1 MEEKTF
7 LDTAKESLGTH
18 LQSIEDRMEC
28 ESPESHLLQD
38 NGEDNLVFGKSMRFG
53 RGKGPF
59 IERLSNFIP
68 LKLLLNIAEGKVNQ
82 CRVMLLMNLT

>member
-1 MEEKTF
+1 MEEKTL

-18 LQSIEDRMEC
+18 LQSMEDRMEC

-38 NGEDNLVFGKSMRFG
+38 NGEDNLVFGKRMRFG

-59 IERLSNFIP
+59 IESLSNFP
-68 LKLLLNIAEGKVNQ
+68 LKLLLNIAEEKVSQ
-82 CRVMLLMNLT
+82 CSVMLLMNLT

>member
-1 MEEKTF
+1 MEEKTL

-38 NGEDNLVFGKSMRFG
+38 NGEDNLVFGKRMRFRQVIG
-53 RGKGPF
+53 
-59 IERLSNFIP
+59 
-68 LKLLLNIAEGKVNQ
+68 
-82 CRVMLLMNLT
+82 